1 MSHAS
6 ELIETDIE
14 AYLKQHERKDLLRF
28 ITCGSVD
35 DGKSTFIG
43 RLLHDSALVYEDQ
56 LAAVRQ
62 DSARYGTTGDDVD
75 LALLVDGLQSERE
88 QGITIDVAYRYFSTD
103 RRKFIIADTPGH
115 EQYTRNMATGA
126 SNAQLAVILVDAR
139 NGVQVQTRR
148 HSYICSLLGIR
159 HVILAVNKMDL
170 VDYDPAVLERIRED
184 YTAFAR
190 RLGIPDV
197 RCVPLSALKGDNVV
211 HRSERMPW
219 YEGPTLM
226 ELLETIE
233 AKANR
238 NLRDLRLP
246 VQTVIRPSHE
256 FRGFAGTITAGTVRP
271 GDEVVAQPSGRRS
284 RVERIV
290 TYDGD
295 LDVAF
300 PPQAVTVTL
309 ADEIDISRGDVLTSP
324 GHTATVGGALD
335 ARIVWMGEQPLLPGR
350 QYDIKLATATTPA
363 VVERIHH
370 RIDVNTLEH
379 HAAEELALNEIGLC
393 RVALTAPIPFDP
405 YEEIAG
411 TGAFIVIDRVTNH
424 TVGAG
429 MITRAATESAGADT
443 DVPRREPALTKAQRA
458 GQKGQRPCII
468 WLTGLSGAG
477 KSSLAN
483 ALEQALFRRGY
494 HSYLLDAG
502 NIRHGLSHDLGFS
515 RDARAENIRRLGE
528 TASLFVDAGII
539 TICASLSPYR
549 DDRAMVRE
557 RVEPGEFL
565 EVHVDASVE
574 ACRAA
579 DLDGLYA
586 RAEAGEIEG
595 LPGVDIPYEA
605 PEQPEVHVD
614 TVAED
619 LETSV
624 QRILVALA
632 ERGVL
637 REG

>member
-1 MSHAS
+1 MAHSS
-6 ELIETDIE
+6 DLIETDIE
-14 AYLKQHERKDLLRF
+14 AYLKQHEQKDLLRF

-62 DSARYGTTGDDVD
+62 ESTRYGTTGDDVD

-103 RRKFIIADTPGH
+103 QRKFIIADTPGH

-126 SNAQLAVILVDAR
+126 STAQLAVILVDAR
-139 NGVQVQTRR
+139 YGVQVQTRR
-148 HSYICSLLGIR
+148 HSYICALLGIR
-159 HVILAVNKMDL
+159 HVLLAVNKMDL
-170 VDYDPAVLERIRED
+170 VDWNQGTFEAIRDE
-184 YTAFAR
+184 YAAFAR

-211 HRSERMPW
+211 HRSELLPW

-233 AKANR
+233 AKADR
-238 NLRDLRLP
+238 NLRHLRLP
-246 VQTVIRPSHE
+246 VQTVIRPTHD
-256 FRGFAGTITAGTVRP
+256 FRGFAGTLSAGTVRP
-271 GDEVVAQPSGRRS
+271 GDPVIALPSGMRS

-295 LDVAF
+295 QEVAF

-309 ADEIDISRGDVLTSP
+309 TDEIDVSRGDLLASP
-324 GHTATVGGALD
+324 DHPATVDDTLD
-335 ARIVWMGEQPLLPGR
+335 ARIVWMAEHPLLPGR
-350 QYDIKLATATTPA
+350 QYDLKLGTTTIPA
-363 VVERIHH
+363 VIERVHH

-379 HAAEELALNEIGLC
+379 HGAEELGLNEIGLC
-393 RVALTAPIPFDP
+393 RVQLSAPVPFDP
-405 YEEIAG
+405 YEEIAH
-411 TGAFIVIDRVTNH
+411 TGAFILIDRMTLH

-429 MITRAATESAGADT
+429 MITRAATETAGSET
-443 DVPRREPALTKAQRA
+443 DVPRRELALSKGQRA
-458 GQKGQRPCII
+458 GQKGQRPCIV

-494 HSYLLDAG
+494 HSYLIDAG
-502 NIRHGLSHDLGFS
+502 NVRHGLSHDLDFS
-515 RDARAENIRRLGE
+515 RDARAENIRRIAE
-528 TASLFVDAGII
+528 TATMFVDAGLI

-565 EVHVDASVE
+565 EVHVDAPLE
-574 ACRAA
+574 ACRAQ

-586 RAEAGEIEG
+586 RAETGEIEG
-595 LPGVDIPYEA
+595 LPGMDTPYEA
-605 PEQPEVHVD
+605 PEQPEVHID
-614 TVAED
+614 TVAEE
-619 LETSV
+619 LEASV
-624 QRILVALA
+624 RKILAALE

-637 REG
+637 P

>member
-1 MSHAS
+1 MAHAS
-6 ELIETDIE
+6 DLIETDIE
-14 AYLKQHERKDLLRF
+14 AYLKQHEHKDLLRF

-115 EQYTRNMATGA
+115 EQYTRNMVTGA

-159 HVILAVNKMDL
+159 HVLLAVNKMD
-170 VDYDPAVLERIRED
+170 AVGWDASAFEQIREA

-197 RCVPLSALKGDNVV
+197 RCVPLSALQGDNVV
-211 HRSERMPW
+211 HRSEQMPW
-219 YEGPTLM
+219 YDGPTLM
-226 ELLETIE
+226 ELLETVE
-233 AKANR
+233 AKADR

-246 VQTVIRPSHE
+246 VQTVIRPSHA
-256 FRGFAGTITAGTVRP
+256 FRGFAGTLAAGTVRP
-271 GDEVVAQPSGRRS
+271 GDEVVALPSGTRS

-290 TYDGD
+290 THDGD

-309 ADEIDISRGDVLTSP
+309 ADEIDVSRGDLLASP
-324 GHTATVGGALD
+324 EHLGTVDDTLD
-335 ARIVWMGEQPLLPGR
+335 ARIVWMAEQPLLPGR
-350 QYDIKLATATTPA
+350 QYDIKLGTATIPA
-363 VVERIHH
+363 VVERVHH

-379 HAAEELALNEIGLC
+379 HSAEELGLNEIGLC
-393 RVALTAPIPFDP
+393 RVQLSAPLPFDP
-405 YEEIAG
+405 YEEIAN
-411 TGAFIVIDRVTNH
+411 TGAFIVIDRMSLH

-429 MITRAATESAGADT
+429 MITRAATEAAGTDT
-443 DVPRREPALTKAQRA
+443 EVPRRELALDKARRA
-458 GQKGQRPCII
+458 GQKGQRPCIV

-483 ALEQALFRRGY
+483 AMEQALFRRGY
-494 HSYLLDAG
+494 HSYLIDAG
-502 NIRHGLSHDLGFS
+502 NIRHGLSHDLDFS
-515 RDARAENIRRLGE
+515 RDARAENIRRIAE
-528 TASLFVDAGII
+528 TATMFIDAGLI
-539 TICASLSPYR
+539 TVCASLSPFR

-557 RVEPGEFL
+557 RVEPGEFI
-565 EVHVDASVE
+565 EVHVDAPLA
-574 ACRAA
+574 ACRAQ

-586 RAEAGEIEG
+586 RADAGELEG

-619 LETSV
+619 LESSV
-624 QRILVALA
+624 RRILTALE

-637 REG
+637 R

>member
-1 MSHAS
+1 MAHSS
-6 ELIETDIE
+6 DLIETDIE
-14 AYLKQHERKDLLRF
+14 AYLKQHEQKDLLRF

-62 DSARYGTTGDDVD
+62 ESTRYGTTGDDVD

-103 RRKFIIADTPGH
+103 QRKFIIADTPGH

-126 SNAQLAVILVDAR
+126 STAQLAVILVDAR
-139 NGVQVQTRR
+139 YGVQVQTRR
-148 HSYICSLLGIR
+148 HSYICALLGIR
-159 HVILAVNKMDL
+159 HVLLAVNKMDL
-170 VDYDPAVLERIRED
+170 VDWDQGAFEAIRDE

-211 HRSERMPW
+211 HRSEHLPW

-226 ELLETIE
+226 ELLETVE
-233 AKANR
+233 AKADR
-238 NLRDLRLP
+238 NLRHLRLP
-246 VQTVIRPSHE
+246 VQTVIRPTHD
-256 FRGFAGTITAGTVRP
+256 FRGFAGTLSAGTVRP
-271 GDEVVAQPSGRRS
+271 GDPVIALPSGMRS

-295 LDVAF
+295 QEVAF

-309 ADEIDISRGDVLTSP
+309 ADEIDVSRGDLLASP
-324 GHTATVGGALD
+324 DHPATVDDALD
-335 ARIVWMGEQPLLPGR
+335 ARIVWMAEHPLLPGR
-350 QYDIKLATATTPA
+350 QYDLKLGTATIPA
-363 VVERIHH
+363 VIERVHH

-379 HAAEELALNEIGLC
+379 HGAEELGLNEIGLC
-393 RVALTAPIPFDP
+393 RVQLSAPVPFDP
-405 YEEIAG
+405 YEEIAH
-411 TGAFIVIDRVTNH
+411 TGAFILIDRMTLH

-429 MITRAATESAGADT
+429 MITRAATETAGSET
-443 DVPRREPALTKAQRA
+443 DVPRQELALSKAQRA
-458 GQKGQRPCII
+458 GQKGQRPCIV

-494 HSYLLDAG
+494 HSYLIDAG
-502 NIRHGLSHDLGFS
+502 NVRHGLSHDLDFS
-515 RDARAENIRRLGE
+515 RDARAENIRRIAE
-528 TASLFVDAGII
+528 TATMFVDAGLI

-565 EVHVDASVE
+565 EVHVDAPLE
-574 ACRAA
+574 ACRAQ

-586 RAEAGEIEG
+586 RSEAGEIEG
-595 LPGVDIPYEA
+595 LPGMDIPYEA
-605 PEQPEVHVD
+605 PEQPEVHID
-614 TVAED
+614 TVAEE
-619 LETSV
+619 LEASV
-624 QRILVALA
+624 RKILAALE

-637 REG
+637 R

>member
-6 ELIETDIE
+6 DLIATDIE
-14 AYLKQHERKDLLRF
+14 AYLKQHEHKDLLRF

-62 DSARYGTTGDDVD
+62 DSSRYGTTGDDVD

-103 RRKFIIADTPGH
+103 KRKFIIADTPGH

-126 SNAQLAVILVDAR
+126 STAQLAVILVDAR
-139 NGVQVQTRR
+139 HGVQVQTRR
-148 HSYICSLLGIR
+148 HSYICALLGIR
-159 HVILAVNKMDL
+159 HVVLAINKMDL
-170 VDYDPAVLERIRED
+170 VDWDQGAFERIRDE

-211 HRSERMPW
+211 HRSEQMPW
-219 YEGPTLM
+219 YDGPTLM
-226 ELLETIE
+226 EFLETIE
-233 AKANR
+233 AKADR

-246 VQTVIRPSHE
+246 VQTVIRPSHD
-256 FRGFAGTITAGTVRP
+256 FRGFAGTLAAGTVRP
-271 GDEVVAQPSGRRS
+271 GDEVVALPSGLSS
-284 RVERIV
+284 RVERVV

-300 PPQAVTVTL
+300 PPQSVTVTL
-309 ADEIDISRGDVLTSP
+309 ADEIDISRGDVLASP
-324 GHTATVGGALD
+324 RRPATVDDTLD
-335 ARIVWMGEQPLLPGR
+335 ARIVWMAEQPLLPGR
-350 QYDIKLATATTPA
+350 QYDIKLGTATVPA

-379 HAAEELALNEIGLC
+379 HQAEELGLNEIGLC
-393 RVALTAPIPFDP
+393 RVQLSARVPFDP
-405 YEEIAG
+405 YEEIAN
-411 TGAFIVIDRVTNH
+411 TGAFIVIDRMSLH

-429 MITRAATESAGADT
+429 MVTRAATEAAGAET
-443 DVPRREPALTKAQRA
+443 DVPRRQLALSKAQRA
-458 GQKGQRPCII
+458 GQKGQRPCIV
-468 WLTGLSGAG
+468 WLTGLSGSG

-494 HSYLLDAG
+494 HSYLIDAG
-502 NIRHGLSHDLGFS
+502 NVRRGLSHDLDFS
-515 RDARAENIRRLGE
+515 RDARAENIRRIAE
-528 TASLFVDAGII
+528 TATMFVDAGLI
-539 TICASLSPYR
+539 TVCASLSPYR

-557 RVEPGEFL
+557 RVEPGEFI
-565 EVHVDASVE
+565 EVYVDAPIE

-579 DLDGLYA
+579 DLDGLYT
-586 RAEAGEIEG
+586 RADAGEIQG

-624 QRILVALA
+624 RRILAALE

-637 REG
+637 R

>member
-6 ELIETDIE
+6 DLIETDIE
-14 AYLKQHERKDLLRF
+14 RYLKQHEHKDLLRF

-62 DSARYGTTGDDVD
+62 DSTRYGTTGDDVD

-126 SNAQLAVILVDAR
+126 STAQLAVILVDAR
-139 NGVQVQTRR
+139 HGVQVQTRR
-148 HSYICSLLGIR
+148 HSYICALLGIR
-159 HVILAVNKMDL
+159 HVLLAVNKMDL
-170 VDYDPAVLERIRED
+170 VDWDQGTFEAIRDE

-211 HRSERMPW
+211 HRGEHLPW
-219 YEGPTLM
+219 YDGPTLM
-226 ELLETIE
+226 ELLETVE
-233 AKANR
+233 AKADR

-246 VQTVIRPSHE
+246 VQTVVRPSHD
-256 FRGFAGTITAGTVRP
+256 FRGFAGTLAAGTVRP
-271 GDEVVAQPSGRRS
+271 GDEVVALPSGLRS
-284 RVERIV
+284 RVARIV

-300 PPQAVTVTL
+300 PPQSVTVTL
-309 ADEIDISRGDVLTSP
+309 TDEIDVSRGDVLASP
-324 GHTATVGGALD
+324 THPATVDDTLD
-335 ARIVWMGEQPLLPGR
+335 ARIVWMAEQPLLPGR
-350 QYDIKLATATTPA
+350 QYDIKLGTATVPA

-379 HAAEELALNEIGLC
+379 HQVEELGLNEIGLC
-393 RVALTAPIPFDP
+393 RVQLSARVPFDP
-405 YEEIAG
+405 YDEIAN
-411 TGAFIVIDRVTNH
+411 TGSFIVIDRMSLH

-429 MITRAATESAGADT
+429 MVTRAATEAAGAET
-443 DVPRREPALTKAQRA
+443 DVPRRRLALSKAQRA
-458 GQKGQRPCII
+458 GQKGQRPCIV
-468 WLTGLSGAG
+468 WLTGLSGSG

-494 HSYLLDAG
+494 HSYLIDAG
-502 NIRHGLSHDLGFS
+502 NVRHGLSHDLDFS
-515 RDARAENIRRLGE
+515 RDARAENIRRMAE
-528 TASLFVDAGII
+528 TATMFVDAGLI
-539 TICASLSPYR
+539 TVCASLSPYR

-557 RVEPGEFL
+557 RVEPGEFI
-565 EVHVDASVE
+565 EVHVDATID

-586 RAEAGEIEG
+586 RADAGEIQG

-605 PEQPEVHVD
+605 PEQPEVRVD

-624 QRILVALA
+624 RKILTALE

-637 REG
+637 R